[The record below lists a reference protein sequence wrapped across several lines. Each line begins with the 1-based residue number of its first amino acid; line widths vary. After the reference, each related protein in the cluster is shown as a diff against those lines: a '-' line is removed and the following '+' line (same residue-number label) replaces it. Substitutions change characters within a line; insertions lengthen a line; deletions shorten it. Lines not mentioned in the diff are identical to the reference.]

1 MKKHERRFLIPD
13 YSHPS
18 YYFRLF
24 HEGRPKG
31 AEWAVEHTC
40 FQIKALEDWAEKR
53 LVVSTVDVWDEA
65 KRLVDDLFRGTP
77 AGEPASSVDP
87 LADIW

>member
-18 YYFRLF
+18 YYFRLL
-24 HEGRPKG
+24 HEGRPKPKVF
-31 AEWAVEHTC
+31 EFHIDDQMPV
-40 FQIKALEDWAEKR
+40 FSFLK
-53 LVVSTVDVWDEA
+53 
-65 KRLVDDLFRGTP
+65 DDLFRGTP

-87 LADIW
+87 LADVW